1 MQRIDVNTAAKP
13 FSLCRALAARR
24 AMTAIAMAALLAALP
39 ALAGAEPQNAAQSEA
54 QAAKDG
60 TVTRSQGWEVRYG
73 VTGGEAAIA
82 SLASLVG
89 KAESYAV
96 DLYKSKDAATG
107 DALALGV
114 GEAHGLFAV
123 PLEAAAATVVDYPN
137 LKAIS
142 PRVRE
147 VRLLESSATHW
158 RVYED
163 VGINFMGISIGY
175 KLDAETFRDALP
187 NGAIGIRCRL
197 TKSHDGKLYAS
208 DASWYFRAIEIGGV
222 PYTYMRTW
230 STSGLRSPG
239 PGVAGIMKLFTAGE
253 LRDQVAAVAKVAAKR

>member
-1 MQRIDVNTAAKP
+1 MHRTDVNNATTP
-13 FSLCRALAARR
+13 FALCRAPAVLAL
-24 AMTAIAMAALLAALP
+24 AALLAALP
-39 ALAGAEPQNAAQSEA
+39 ALAGAQTQNAAQSEA
-54 QAAKDG
+54 LAAKDG

-73 VTGGEAAIA
+73 IAGGETAIA
-82 SLASLVG
+82 GMAKLIGTS
-89 KAESYAV
+89 ESFAV
-96 DLYKSKDAATG
+96 DLFKSKDGATG
-107 DALALGV
+107 DSLALGV

-147 VRLLESSATHW
+147 VKLLESSATHW

-208 DASWYFRAIEIGGV
+208 DASWYFRTVEIGGV
-222 PYTYMRTW
+222 AYTYMRTW
-230 STSGLRSPG
+230 STSGLRNPG
-239 PGVAGIMKLFTAGE
+239 VGVAGIMKLFTAGE

>member
-1 MQRIDVNTAAKP
+1 MHHDTWRRIIAA
-13 FSLCRALAARR
+13 FALAA
-24 AMTAIAMAALLAALP
+24 LAAAP
-39 ALAGAEPQNAAQSEA
+39 ALAAAEPQNAAQAEA

-73 VTGGEAAIA
+73 IAGGEAAA
-82 SLASLVG
+82 AGLANLVG
-89 KAESYAV
+89 KAESFAV
-96 DLYKSKDAATG
+96 DLYKYKDAASG

-137 LKAIS
+137 IKTIS

-147 VRLLESSATHW
+147 VKVLESSAARW

-163 VGINFMGISIGY
+163 IGINFMGISIGY
-175 KLDAETFRDALP
+175 KLDAETFREALP
-187 NGAIGIRCRL
+187 GGAVGIRCRL
-197 TKSHDGKLYAS
+197 LKSHDGKLYAADS
-208 DASWYFRAIEIGGV
+208 SWYFRAVEIGGIS
-222 PYTYMRTW
+222 YTYIRTW
-230 STSGLRSPG
+230 STSGLRNPG

-253 LRDQVAAVAKVAAKR
+253 LRDQVASVAKVAAKR